1 MKRIAIDMDEV
12 IADALAE
19 YLQRYNTDFNAK
31 LTKQDVIGKRIAE
44 LAPPEHLPR
53 LRSYFHEE
61 SFFRDLEVMEGS
73 QEVIRDLMDRYEV
86 YIVTAAMEV
95 PCSFTAK
102 FQWLERHFPFLPAD
116 NIVFCGNKGIIAA
129 DYLIDDNVYQL
140 DRFHGEGILFT
151 TPHNFY
157 ESKYKRVDDW
167 PGVRKLFLDQPGMS

>member
-1 MKRIAIDMDEV
+1 MDEV

-31 LTKQDVIGKRIAE
+31 LTKQDVIGKRIVE
-44 LAPPEHLPR
+44 LAPAEHLSR

-61 SFFRDLEVMEGS
+61 SFFRDLDVMEGS

-102 FQWLERHFPFLPAD
+102 FQWLERHFPFLPPD

-140 DRFHGEGILFT
+140 DRFRGEGILFT

-167 PGVRKLFLDQPGMS
+167 QDVRKLFLDLPEMR

>member
-44 LAPPEHLPR
+44 LAPAEHLSR

-61 SFFRDLEVMEGS
+61 SFFRDHEVMEGS
-73 QEVIRDLMDRYEV
+73 QEVISDLMDHYEV

-102 FQWLERHFPFLPAD
+102 FQWLEKHFPFLPPD

-129 DYLIDDNVYQL
+129 DYLIDDSVYQL
-140 DRFHGEGILFT
+140 DRFRGEGILFT

-167 PGVRKLFLDQPGMS
+167 QDVRKLFLGSPE